1 MTIKNYDIDNKTP
14 IVVDLTLG
22 ELTDIY
28 FTIFGAG
35 GSDNMPAL
43 RKIETKYTPCHMCD
57 NLILKEDY
65 EAHMQQHWDEEE

>member
-1 MTIKNYDIDNKTP
+1 MTIKYYDLDNKTP

-43 RKIETKYTPCHMCD
+43 QKIRTKYTPCDMCQ
-57 NLILKEDY
+57 NLILKEDF
-65 EAHMQQHWDEEE
+65 EAHLQQHWDEEE